1 MPKLIAN
8 NNTPLSQLFEER
20 ILYEF
25 FAFYPDNIVVPR
37 DPVGIKNY
45 WRLENV
51 LYGKVDKTLTVIEP
65 QKNILTII
73 KNQESNFYTFPE
85 IASSF
90 LDFQKAFKI
99 PAQSGRLVEDNYLN
113 APEIFRAYI
122 DGDDGYNDDITSML
136 ENYNM
141 KNLLLT
147 PKTEEIKN
155 IKDYAR
161 EFFNFILNSEGARKI
176 TKTAYILS
184 SKTSALNS
192 GLSIEIAD
200 LNPADNSDKQS
211 FIQSINFNFYN
222 QTAINNGFLID
233 KNIPWRL
240 NFDLSSPANEDKIS
254 PGYVTRDIAA
264 SYLNKNF
271 QSAYTDD
278 LDYLISMVIVGY
290 NSLVSK
296 KKYYMEGSCKFFR
309 DTVEKDQVLE
319 DILPEYY
326 WIKRYVQVRNKESGE
341 IYTKPEVDKII
352 QYANDLNSG
361 NIEYINS
368 KFRLPYLFEGST
380 VYQNLKNYYLEK
392 NNFSLDNFAEHVKI
406 VIKNSINKIY

>member
-161 EFFNFILNSEGARKI
+161 EFFNFILNSEGTRKI

-200 LNPADNSDKQS
+200 LNPADN
-211 FIQSINFNFYN
+211 N
-222 QTAINNGFLID
+222 L
-233 KNIPWRL
+233 
-240 NFDLSSPANEDKIS
+240 
-254 PGYVTRDIAA
+254 
-264 SYLNKNF
+264 
-271 QSAYTDD
+271 
-278 LDYLISMVIVGY
+278 
-290 NSLVSK
+290 
-296 KKYYMEGSCKFFR
+296 
-309 DTVEKDQVLE
+309 
-319 DILPEYY
+319 
-326 WIKRYVQVRNKESGE
+326 
-341 IYTKPEVDKII
+341 
-352 QYANDLNSG
+352 
-361 NIEYINS
+361 
-368 KFRLPYLFEGST
+368 LFK
-380 VYQNLKNYYLEK
+380 V
-392 NNFSLDNFAEHVKI
+392 
-406 VIKNSINKIY
+406 